1 MVKIQLETGYLDVK
15 DGTVFPLNIGVAD
28 IRDVSQRAGTFSKTI
43 TLVGSKNNHDLL
55 NHYYDVNVVAGTFDI
70 NALTLCSVIQNGLV
84 IVEDAY
90 LQLISVNKLQQTG
103 SLEEFIEYEVLVKD
117 SKVDFFTKI
126 DNAELTDLDFTDL
139 NHTYSAA
146 NVVASFTNTVTDGY
160 VYPLG
165 GSLDNWYPL
174 TECKPAIYAKLYWD
188 RIHSDAGFSY
198 TWSTLSDAKFD
209 KCIIPYNGDKLN
221 FDYNDHLVEATLV
234 DTLSG
239 TQPTGYNESFLEP
252 LTGFTEVTDEQNLFD
267 PTLGEYDVPFYV
279 TAGQNIQFTIDVT
292 YSIKLVNSTG
302 ANAYLVNMSNP
313 FQATYDYRP
322 SFQLVKNGSSL
333 ISVGIQFPEY
343 YLIQGA
349 ILPSGT
355 TTLTTQIVS
364 AVLPATNLAPADI
377 ISIVGGVNV
386 TANGAQLRWRSV
398 NSIFGGTDV
407 DIDVQLDITSL
418 TLKVIPSSNI
428 IGSGMTIEVNDFVP
442 KKIKQKDFIKSI
454 CTMYNLYVT
463 TDPDNTNKLIY
474 QHRDDYYD
482 AGVEKDWTQKI
493 AKDREQSLQ
502 FLPELTAKK
511 LILTYK
517 QDKDEPNVVYE
528 DTVKEIYGQ
537 VEFTFDNEYARGVD
551 MKEVI
556 FSPTP
561 IGTTAFGAIVPLI
574 ASGNPA
580 TNIRILMHHGSTTC
594 NPYSIYD
601 YEQTGQTGLTS
612 IPVIS
617 HFDDHINPTFDI
629 NFAPCDY
636 YYYDNINLTNNT
648 LYNLYW
654 RRTIGQIN
662 TGKMLIAWFNL
673 REDDIQDLQLND
685 KIRINNSW
693 WHINRVVDY
702 DANTHT
708 LTKVELMSIDEG
720 IDFAPFITLPSP
732 PLNPNPVGPIKP
744 VKPTKPLT
752 PVGQII
758 EKIIANNNVNLS
770 SGSVV
775 LSGIGNV
782 VAPGLSGRMD
792 GNFRTME
799 ESGDYPDLQDKI
811 KYIGQDYIATNYDRV
826 LLVDGTVTIT
836 LPSIKTENYKE
847 ITIKNIGSGTVTI
860 EGDVVTNKI
869 DGNTTIG
876 LISLDS
882 AHLISYNQNWLII

>member
-1 MVKIQLETGYLDVK
+1 MVKIQLETGYLEVK
-15 DGTVFPLNIGVAD
+15 EGTVFPLNIGVAD
-28 IRDVSQRAGTFSKTI
+28 IRDISQRSGTFSKTI
-43 TLVGSKNNHDLL
+43 TLVGSKENHDLL
-55 NHYYDVNVVAGTFDI
+55 NHYYDVNIVAGTFDI

-90 LQLISVNKLQQTG
+90 LQLISVNKLQQTS
-103 SLEEFIEYEVLVKD
+103 SLEEYIEYEVLVKD

-146 NVVASFTNTVTDGY
+146 NVVASFSNTVTDGY

-198 TWSTLSDAKFD
+198 TWSTLSAAKFD
-209 KCIIPYNGDKLN
+209 KCIIPYNGDRLN
-221 FDYNDHLVEATLV
+221 LDYNDYLVEETLL

-239 TQPTGYNESFLEP
+239 TQPTGYNETFTQQ
-252 LTGFTEVTDEQNLFD
+252 LTGFTEVTDAQNLFN

-279 TAGQNIQFTIDVT
+279 TAGQNIQFAIDVT
-292 YSIKLVNSTG
+292 YSVKLVNGTG
-302 ANAYLVNMSNP
+302 ATAYLVDMNASP
-313 FQATYDYRP
+313 FTSKYTYRP
-322 SFQLVKNGSSL
+322 TFTIQNNGVNL
-333 ISVGIQFPEY
+333 ITSGFQFPTVNKNEGS
-343 YLIQGA
+343 LA
-349 ILPSGT
+349 NGT
-355 TTLTTQIVS
+355 TTLTTQTIS
-364 AVLPATNLAPADI
+364 AVLPASNLTPSD
-377 ISIVGGVNV
+377 VLTFLGGVTV
-386 TANGAQLRWRSV
+386 TQTGTVRWRSV
-398 NSIFGGTDV
+398 NAATGGADV
-407 DIDVQLDITSL
+407 DIDVELDVTSL
-418 TLKVIPSSNI
+418 TLRALPSSNI
-428 IGSGMTIEVNDFVP
+428 IGSGTTINVNNFIP
-442 KKIKQKDFIKSI
+442 KSIKQKDFIKSI

-463 TDPDNTNKLIY
+463 VDPDNPNKLIY

-482 AGVEKDWTQKI
+482 AGVEKDWTYKL

-517 QDKDEPNVVYE
+517 QDKDEPNVIFE
-528 DTVKEIYGQ
+528 DTLKEIYGQ
-537 VEFTFDNEYARGVD
+537 VEFTFDNEYARGTDV
-551 MKEVI
+551 KEII

-561 IGTTAFGAIVPLI
+561 MGTNAFGAITPLI

-594 NPYSIYD
+594 NPYDIYD
-601 YEQTGQTGLTS
+601 YAQTGQTGLTS
-612 IPVIS
+612 FPLIS

-629 NFAPCDY
+629 NFAPCDF

-648 LYNLYW
+648 LFNLYW

-662 TGKMLIAWFNL
+662 TGKMLIAWFDL

-702 DANTHT
+702 DANSKN
-708 LTKVELMSIDEG
+708 LTKVELMSVDEG
-720 IDFAPFITLPSP
+720 IDFAPFITLPIFNPS
-732 PLNPNPVGPIKP
+732 NPNPVAPIR
-744 VKPTKPLT
+744 PTKPLT
-752 PVGQII
+752 PIGQIHD
-758 EKIIANNNVNLS
+758 KIIENNNVNLS
-770 SGSVV
+770 GGSVV

-782 VAPGLSGRMD
+782 VAPSLSGRMD

-799 ESGDYPDLQDKI
+799 ESGDYPDLQEKI
-811 KYIGQDYIATNYDRV
+811 KYIGQDYNATEYDKV
-826 LLVDGTVTIT
+826 LLADGTITIT
-836 LPSIKTENYKE
+836 LPSIKSENFKE
-847 ITIKNIGSGTVTI
+847 ITIKNIGSGTITLQGDTVT
-860 EGDVVTNKI
+860 EKI
-869 DGNTTIG
+869 DGNTTVG
-876 LISLDS
+876 LTPLDS
-882 AHLISYNQNWLII
+882 AHLISYTNNWLII